1 MISLILAEKIFSLFL
16 IMFMGYAVVH
26 WGLLHAEDSKTL
38 SLISLY
44 LISPCV
50 IISAFQVQYTP
61 DVLHGLLL
69 ALAAIQAVFIVLT
82 HGRMVM
88 LVTAGYGGG
97 VLLLAMLK
105 QRGGKFWKQ
114 LLIVLALAAV
124 ILAGMEGLFKWN
136 NSRMNQE
143 YLSGEREMSAG
154 MYVDNNGTVQGAGS
168 GQGDLLQDLKTMN
181 SRSTIW
187 GNALQA
193 MKSDWKLLLFGTE
206 DVSAVLKIVPHA
218 HNSYLEIG
226 LRWGLPA
233 MLAAIAIALEV
244 LICGLYVA
252 FRSADGWKICVSLM
266 TLCWLPISIVEKYPF
281 CDTTLGGLF
290 LLSAGY
296 LLGWAL
302 EERKKA

>member
-1 MISLILAEKIFSLFL
+1 MYFMALAICVGFCFL
-16 IMFMGYAVVH
+16 TQKKWLRA
-26 WGLLHAEDSKTL
+26 
-38 SLISLY
+38 
-44 LISPCV
+44 
-50 IISAFQVQYTP
+50 
-61 DVLHGLLL
+61 LLL
-69 ALAAIQAVFIVLT
+69 ALAAMQAVFIVLT

-154 MYVDNNGTVQGAGS
+154 MYVDDNGTVQGAGS

-266 TLCWLPISIVEKYPF
+266 TLCWLPISLVEKYPF